1 MQHNYSIDNSPGKW
15 SQPIAELRFN
25 GLDGETREEWRKEA
39 VRGQRVCVLGGGLY
53 VGATSKGLL
62 LEMKICLG
70 HRGTHFPWR

>member
-1 MQHNYSIDNSPGKW
+1 M
-15 SQPIAELRFN
+15 
-25 GLDGETREEWRKEA
+25 EEKEA
-39 VRGQRVCVLGGGLY
+39 VRGQRVCVCVCGGVC

>member
-1 MQHNYSIDNSPGKW
+1 M
-15 SQPIAELRFN
+15 
-25 GLDGETREEWRKEA
+25 EEGGCEGA
-39 VRGQRVCVLGGGLY
+39 ACVCVGGGGLY